1 MYHFL
6 KPQHNVVK
14 SPTCGCV
21 HSIELFLSCIHRI
34 VNSFPFI
41 SAMSSPTFTCIT
53 CRVAFADAD
62 LQRSHY
68 KTDWHR
74 YNLKR
79 KVANLPHV
87 TAEGF
92 NQRVL
97 AQRAQVSDFTLLYHY
112 LFGPSALYTK
122 SIHQH

>member
-1 MYHFL
+1 
-6 KPQHNVVK
+6 
-14 SPTCGCV
+14 
-21 HSIELFLSCIHRI
+21 
-34 VNSFPFI
+34 
-41 SAMSSPTFTCIT
+41 MSSPTFTCIT

-122 SIHQH
+122 HISLLEVANFKSS

>member
-1 MYHFL
+1 M
-6 KPQHNVVK
+6 
-14 SPTCGCV
+14 
-21 HSIELFLSCIHRI
+21 
-34 VNSFPFI
+34 
-41 SAMSSPTFTCIT
+41 SAAAFTCIT

-79 KVANLPHV
+79 KVADLPHV

-97 AQRAQVSDFTLLYHY
+97 AQRAQVSI
-112 LFGPSALYTK
+112 
-122 SIHQH
+122 SIDV

>member
-1 MYHFL
+1 
-6 KPQHNVVK
+6 
-14 SPTCGCV
+14 
-21 HSIELFLSCIHRI
+21 
-34 VNSFPFI
+34 
-41 SAMSSPTFTCIT
+41 MSSAAFTCIT

-62 LQRSHY
+62 LQRHHY

-79 KVANLPHV
+79 KVASLPHV

-97 AQRAQVSDFTLLYHY
+97 AQRAQVSQSMPFHLLVVFS
-112 LFGPSALYTK
+112 LITK
-122 SIHQH
+122 